1 MDVIVSI
8 AKSLA
13 GEFSV
18 AKMSHARIG
27 AFINESKQ
35 TAAAKACD

>member
-1 MDVIVSI
+1 MDVIVLM

-35 TAAAKACD
+35 TTNA